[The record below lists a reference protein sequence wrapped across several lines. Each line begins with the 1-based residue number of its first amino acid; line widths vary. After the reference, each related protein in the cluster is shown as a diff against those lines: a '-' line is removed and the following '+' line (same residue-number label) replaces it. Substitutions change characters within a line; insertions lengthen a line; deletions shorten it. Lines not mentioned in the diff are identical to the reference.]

1 MANFVY
7 SMIVPQGQESELAG
21 FYLYC
26 THILTAL
33 PPCIFTVMN
42 EADVNL
48 KWGGIHLN
56 IYLFI
61 GLVLIQLMLPWDEC
75 LEAAK
80 ENKLKKKSQE
90 TSLRRR
96 SPNDEEGS
104 VNVDMNQKS
113 EIDEDGKDNDDV

>member
-1 MANFVY
+1 
-7 SMIVPQGQESELAG
+7 MIVPQGQESELAG

-26 THILTAL
+26 SHILTAL
-33 PPCIFTVMN
+33 PPFIFTVMN
-42 EADVNL
+42 EADINL

-61 GLVLIQLMLPWDEC
+61 GLVLIQLMLPWDDC

-80 ENKLKKKSQE
+80 ENRLKKKSKK

-96 SPNDEEGS
+96 SPNDNEES
-104 VNVDMNQKS
+104 VNVNVKQKS
-113 EIDEDGKDNDDV
+113 EIDKDGKDNYDV